1 MATLRFL
8 MDQNDLYLSHVATL
22 RFLMSQV
29 NCLNYLIVGFGTTSP
44 LKLHMDTPSAVSDDG
59 GVISQRR
66 AITC

>member
-1 MATLRFL
+1 
-8 MDQNDLYLSHVATL
+8 MDQNGLYLSHAATL

-29 NCLNYLIVGFGTTSP
+29 NCVNTLIVDFGTTSS
-44 LKLHMDTPSAVSDDG
+44 LKLHMGTPSAVSDDG